1 MAVAHGDPRGR
12 EEGVRDPR
20 GPERVMRSD
29 ARRNRERILAAA
41 HEAFSEEGAG
51 VQIEAIARR
60 SGVGVGTLY
69 RHFPTKEALIRELG
83 RHLAAQCAE
92 DAAAALEMEDPWESI
107 AWLVHRNAEGMA
119 RDAGLRE
126 TFASVRLK
134 DDCPFEAAH
143 LEGGV
148 AALLDRAQRA
158 GVVRPDLTVGDFQAL
173 MCGLSATIEH
183 SLDSRRYAGILLDA
197 IRVRP

>member
-1 MAVAHGDPRGR
+1 MAVATG
-12 EEGVRDPR
+12 
-20 GPERVMRSD
+20 ERAMRAD
-29 ARRNRERILAAA
+29 ARRNRERILRAAR
-41 HEAFSEEGAG
+41 EVFSEEGAG

-60 SGVGVGTLY
+60 AGVGVGTLY
-69 RHFPTKEALIRELG
+69 RHFPTKEALVRELG

-92 DAAAALEMEDPWESI
+92 DAATALEMDDPWGSL

-134 DDCPFEAAH
+134 DDCPFEAAS

-148 AALLDRAQRA
+148 GALLARAQSA
-158 GVVRPDLTVGDFQAL
+158 GVVRADLDVDDFQAL
-173 MCGLSATIEH
+173 MCGLSATIERGVDPARH
-183 SLDSRRYAGILLDA
+183 ANLVLDA
-197 IRVRP
+197 LKPS

>member
-1 MAVAHGDPRGR
+1 MAVASG
-12 EEGVRDPR
+12 
-20 GPERVMRSD
+20 ERAMRAD
-29 ARRNRERILAAA
+29 ARRNRERVLAAA
-41 HEAFSEEGAG
+41 HEVFSEEGAG

-60 SGVGVGTLY
+60 AGVGVGTLY

-92 DAAAALEMEDPWESI
+92 DAAAALEMDDPWESI
-107 AWLVHRNAEGMA
+107 AWLVHRNAQGMA

-148 AALLDRAQRA
+148 GALLGRAQKA
-158 GVVRPDLTVGDFQAL
+158 GVVRKDLDVDDFQAL
-173 MCGLSATIEH
+173 MCGLSATIERGV
-183 SLDSRRYAGILLDA
+183 DPARYADLLLDA
-197 IRVRP
+197 IKPV

>member
-1 MAVAHGDPRGR
+1 MAIAPGELRGQ
-12 EEGVRDPR
+12 PQR
-20 GPERVMRSD
+20 GMRAD

-41 HEAFSEEGAG
+41 HEVFSEEGAG
-51 VQIEAIARR
+51 VQMEAIARR
-60 SGVGVGTLY
+60 AGVGVGTLY

-92 DAAAALEMEDPWESI
+92 TAAAALEMDDPWESI

-134 DDCPFEAAH
+134 DDCPFEAAL
-143 LEGGV
+143 LEGGI
-148 AALLDRAQRA
+148 AALLERAQETK
-158 GVVRPDLTVGDFQAL
+158 VVRADLAVDDFQAL
-173 MCGLSATIEH
+173 MCGLAASIERGV
-183 SLDSRRYAGILLDA
+183 DASRHADMLLDA
-197 IRVRP
+197 LRPRE

>member
-1 MAVAHGDPRGR
+1 MAIASGEH
-12 EEGVRDPR
+12 
-20 GPERVMRSD
+20 VMRAD
-29 ARRNRERILAAA
+29 ARRNHERVLAAA
-41 HEAFSEEGAG
+41 REVFSEEGAG

-60 SGVGVGTLY
+60 AGVGVGTLY

-92 DAAAALEMEDPWESI
+92 DAAAALEMEDPWDSI
-107 AWLVHRNAEGMA
+107 AWLVHRNAQGMA

-148 AALLDRAQRA
+148 GALLDRAQRA
-158 GVVRPDLTVGDFQAL
+158 GVVRKDLDVDDFQAL
-173 MCGLSATIEH
+173 MCGLSATIERGV
-183 SLDSRRYAGILLDA
+183 DPARYADLLLDA
-197 IRVRP
+197 LRPAP

>member
-1 MAVAHGDPRGR
+1 
-12 EEGVRDPR
+12 
-20 GPERVMRSD
+20 MRAD
-29 ARRNRERILAAA
+29 ARRNRERLLAAA
-41 HEAFSEEGAG
+41 HEVFSRDGAD
-51 VQIEAIARR
+51 VQMEAIARR
-60 SGVGVGTLY
+60 ADLGVGTLY

-92 DAAAALEMEDPWESI
+92 DAARALEMDDPWESV

-143 LEGGV
+143 LEGGI
-148 AALLDRAQRA
+148 AALLRRAQQANVMRQ
-158 GVVRPDLTVGDFQAL
+158 DLTVDEFQAL
-173 MCGLSATIEH
+173 MCGLSATIERGV
-183 SLDSRRYAGILLDA
+183 DARRYANIMLDA
-197 IRVRP
+197 LRPG

>member
-1 MAVAHGDPRGR
+1 MAVVQG
-12 EEGVRDPR
+12 
-20 GPERVMRSD
+20 ERVMRAD

-51 VQIEAIARR
+51 VQIEDIARR
-60 SGVGVGTLY
+60 AGLGVGTLY

-83 RHLAAQCAE
+83 RHLAASCAT
-92 DAAAALEMEDPWESI
+92 DAATALEMDDPWESI
-107 AWLVHRNAEGMA
+107 AWLVHRNAQGMA

-143 LEGGV
+143 LEGGI
-148 AALLDRAQRA
+148 AALLERAQEA
-158 GVVRPDLTVGDFQAL
+158 GAVRGDLTVDDFQAL
-173 MCGLSATIEH
+173 MSGLSATIERGV
-183 SLDSRRYAGILLDA
+183 DPVRYADLLLDTL
-197 IRVRP
+197 RSRP